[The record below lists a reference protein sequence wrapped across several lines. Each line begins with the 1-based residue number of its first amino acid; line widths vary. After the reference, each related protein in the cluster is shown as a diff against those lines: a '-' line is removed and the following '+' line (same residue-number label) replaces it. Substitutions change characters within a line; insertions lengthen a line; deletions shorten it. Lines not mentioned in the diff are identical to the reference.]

1 MQLNQESSGSLF
13 DLACVRSRPCGLRL
27 SGPPPGQGAGC
38 GTRTHDRRFSADLST
53 DSLATVP
60 LTPPEK
66 YYCRKM
72 TLRRLDSCQEQRIP
86 LVPSKRTRKRTRP
99 EPKYTEMTMIPERP
113 SEPRAFFTKKL
124 GARIEHRKHLLLRR
138 RWLVDLMVSVALIGI
153 ALMILENELYYMD
166 ASEKDSSVSVMLKL
180 FVTLSTAILL
190 VAICLY
196 YHTGAEIKM
205 LDAKVDDPLAVTPV
219 TTWLLLLIELAVCAV
234 HPFPGDIWVWMEDIE
249 GGKDKVH
256 IDGIL
261 SVLMMFRFYLVGRF
275 LVVHSPILTDQSTQ
289 TIAAVSH
296 VKISMSFVF
305 KAAMASNPGKVVAFT
320 MLFMFSM
327 SVWAMRTC
335 ELYYT
340 NLSDARSFYQSLW
353 LSAITFLT
361 VGYGDLTPMTHCGR
375 FIAIVTGLM
384 GLASTALLVAV
395 MAKKL
400 EQTRPEKYVYN
411 YLSLIHLENKRKNA
425 AADVV
430 KYAIKVYILRKQ
442 YERERTKGNRV
453 NLSYASWR
461 LSNAIRTTRSTRV
474 QRSNLEEAR
483 VGLTEVSQQVSQT
496 QSLISM
502 LATTQGQIL
511 DKLTDLQGRLGY
523 REEEITETEEEEAE
537 DGEVETEVDHD

>member
-1 MQLNQESSGSLF
+1 
-13 DLACVRSRPCGLRL
+13 
-27 SGPPPGQGAGC
+27 
-38 GTRTHDRRFSADLST
+38 
-53 DSLATVP
+53 
-60 LTPPEK
+60 
-66 YYCRKM
+66 M
-72 TLRRLDSCQEQRIP
+72 TLRRHDYCREQKIP
-86 LVPSKRTRKRTRP
+86 LVPPKRGRKRGSS
-99 EPKYTEMTMIPERP
+99 EPKYTEMTIIPERP
-113 SEPRAFFTKKL
+113 PGPRAMFTKKL

-166 ASEKDSSVSVMLKL
+166 ASEKDSTVSVMLKL
-180 FVTLSTAILL
+180 FVTLSTCILL

-205 LDAKVDDPLAVTPV
+205 LDAKVDDPLAVTSG
-219 TTWLLLLIELAVCAV
+219 TTWLLLLVELAVCAV
-234 HPFPGDIWVWMEDIE
+234 HPFPGDIWVWMEDID

-261 SVLMMFRFYLVGRF
+261 SVLMMFRLYLVGRF
-275 LVVHSPILTDQSTQ
+275 LVVHSPLLTDQSTQ
-289 TIAAVSH
+289 TISAVSH
-296 VKISMSFVF
+296 VKISMAFVF
-305 KAAMASNPGKVVAFT
+305 KAAMAEHPGKVVAFC

-340 NLSDARSFYQSLW
+340 NISDARSFYQSMW

-395 MAKKL
+395 LAKKL
-400 EQTRPEKYVYN
+400 EQTRSEKYVFN
-411 YLSLIHLENKRKNA
+411 YLSLIHLENRRKNS
-425 AADVV
+425 AADVI
-430 KYAIKVYILRKQ
+430 KYSIKVQILRKQ
-442 YERERTKGNRV
+442 FERERTKSNRV

-461 LSNAIRTTRSTRV
+461 LSNAIRSMRSTRV
-474 QRSNLEEAR
+474 QRSHLEEAR

-523 REEEITETEEEEAE
+523 RDEEITETEEDDAEYGEAE
-537 DGEVETEVDHD
+537 TELDQD